1 MSARMGGV
9 SMQGACGK
17 WSWQGTTPQCEG
29 LDRAR
34 ATDMWWALARA
45 EEEMERAHNTES
57 ETWHECMHGGVRM
70 QGACGKWSWQG
81 TTPQC
86 EGLDRARATDM
97 WWALAR
103 AEEEME
109 RAHNTESETWH

>member
-1 MSARMGGV
+1 VALEQRMGGV

-57 ETWHECMHGGVRM
+57 ETWH
-70 QGACGKWSWQG
+70 
-81 TTPQC
+81 
-86 EGLDRARATDM
+86 
-97 WWALAR
+97 
-103 AEEEME
+103 
-109 RAHNTESETWH
+109 

>member
-1 MSARMGGV
+1 MQGACGKWAWQGMTPLCEGLDRALSDRHVVGVGKSRRRDGEGAQYGERNVASVHAWGGV

-57 ETWHECMHGGVRM
+57 ETWH
-70 QGACGKWSWQG
+70 
-81 TTPQC
+81 
-86 EGLDRARATDM
+86 
-97 WWALAR
+97 
-103 AEEEME
+103 
-109 RAHNTESETWH
+109 